1 MRYSIKSIL
10 YTSDLTP
17 RSPVVFR
24 HAVGLAQ
31 RFEADLHGVSVIR
44 PGIGLPHDDLSE
56 EHLAQIQASHNP
68 AEELFW
74 RRIHTFDQA
83 HPEYDVL
90 KYMRKVQ
97 VLDGDPAKVILDV
110 AKEIQADLIVM
121 GSRGHNV
128 MEELILGSVSHKVM
142 LKTTIP
148 VVLVPFD
155 RE

>member
-1 MRYSIKSIL
+1 MRYSIQSIL

-17 RSPVVFR
+17 RSPMVFR

-56 EHLAQIQASHNP
+56 EHLEQIRASHNP
-68 AEELFW
+68 AEELFR
-74 RRIHTFDQA
+74 RRINTFDIA
-83 HPEYDVL
+83 HPEYEVH
-90 KYMRKVQ
+90 KYMRSVR
-97 VLDGDPAKVILDV
+97 VLDGDPAKVILET
-110 AKEIQADLIVM
+110 AKELQADLIVM

-128 MEELILGSVSHKVM
+128 MEALILGSVSHKVM

>member
-44 PGIGLPHDDLSE
+44 PGIGLPHDDLIE

-110 AKEIQADLIVM
+110 AKEVQANLIVM